1 MDVRQNAST
10 LATAAAVCGL
20 ILTALIYLR
29 VENALHTKGQTMKHW
44 KTTLGGI
51 LAALAPILA
60 AVPNDNAH
68 AVGVLL
74 GSLGAL
80 ILGAT
85 AADAKPATP

>member
-1 MDVRQNAST
+1 M
-10 LATAAAVCGL
+10 
-20 ILTALIYLR
+20 R
-29 VENALHTKGQTMKHW
+29 VEHATKGQTMKQRHW

-68 AVGVLL
+68 AAGVLL

-80 ILGAT
+80 ILGAS
-85 AADAKPATP
+85 AADAKPAQ

>member
-29 VENALHTKGQTMKHW
+29 VENALHTKGQTNMKHW

-60 AVPNDNAH
+60 AIPNDNAH
-68 AVGVLL
+68 AAGVLL

-85 AADAKPATP
+85 AADAKPAQ